1 METTFQGMHLA
12 EKYFSPTQQSP
23 TGIEQEEP
31 SFTNYPFNN
40 AYFRNENNP
49 MQTSFE
55 TTEEMQ
61 TSFEI
66 TEEVEFL
73 NSILVDESFVIDKE
87 SMHVFVNSST
97 QSESLSDTDAEV
109 VSKLV
114 KIRYPKSK

>member
-1 METTFQGMHLA
+1 METILQATPQA
-12 EKYFSPTQQSP
+12 EKYFSPIHQSQ
-23 TGIEQEEP
+23 TGIEEEA
-31 SFTNYPFNN
+31 SFSSYPFNN